1 MNATTYNIL
10 MIVSFAL
17 SGVFL
22 IVAVILFFK
31 LKIKSAIDEL
41 SGKKSR
47 KQVAEIQKE
56 NASTKSRGYV
66 PGIFKDRNDR
76 TTSSLSDGGS
86 RKLKRGTSKLSKED
100 TMEKLDEIV
109 DNSGGTVVLSEP
121 SGEPGWDEGTSVLG
135 VGQDFEGTTLLSEE
149 DEGTTLLN
157 EETNA
162 NDNRKKCTVI
172 REIIVKESE
181 DFLTVV

>member
-17 SGVFL
+17 GGVFL

-31 LKIKSAIDEL
+31 LKIVSAIDEL

-56 NASTKSRGYV
+56 NAATKSRGYV
-66 PGIFKDRNDR
+66 PGIFKDRNDKT
-76 TTSSLSDGGS
+76 TTSLADGGS
-86 RKLKRGTSKLSKED
+86 RRLKRGTSKLSKED
-100 TMEKLDEIV
+100 TMEKLDDLV

-121 SGEPGWDEGTSVLG
+121 SPDHGWDEGTSVLG
-135 VGQDFEGTTLLSEE
+135 AEPDFEGTTLLAEE

-157 EETNA
+157 EDTMV

-181 DFLTVV
+181 DCLIVE